1 MGGSPRREVSCRWGL
16 IQPVSIRFRGSV
28 PPFPPSN
35 RSRDYSEAL
44 VTPDHV
50 RFWSLVLGGMYAVVA
65 VAQPVLQVSADSGW
79 VFIACVVAS
88 VTFLVAWA
96 AQPLYP
102 TDEAGLERQL
112 GFMFTIAA
120 MIAALDTALGLSA
133 LEVVH
138 PVLVMTLTGAV
149 VYRSDTVAVVILTA
163 VLGLAGGALR
173 QPEDPLWPG
182 AAAFLF
188 GAVGVTLALHFDRLQ
203 SGRRMRE
210 AWSRLRDQAVLDPL
224 TGLANRRGFMML
236 GEQLLSRSRRDG
248 SPLALVFIDIDK
260 LKHINDHYGHAMG
273 DQVIKAAGQE
283 IRRCCR
289 DGDVVARLGGD
300 EFAVLAHNIS
310 PANLPK
316 MVDRMRRQV
325 TGLIAH
331 KRGDLQWTASV
342 GVVPVTRTDPG
353 TLELAVASADRKMYA
368 DKRARRGEP
377 IADSEPSSPRAR
389 PIPPSPDR

>member
-1 MGGSPRREVSCRWGL
+1 M
-16 IQPVSIRFRGSV
+16 
-28 PPFPPSN
+28 PPIPPSKRN
-35 RSRDYSEAL
+35 RDYSEAL

-65 VAQPVLQVSADSGW
+65 VAQPALKVSMESGW
-79 VFIACVVAS
+79 VFLACLIAS
-88 VTFLVAWA
+88 GTFLIAGAV
-96 AQPLYP
+96 QPRYP
-102 TDEAGLERQL
+102 SEEAELERQL

-120 MIAALDTALGLSA
+120 MVAALDTALGASA

-138 PVLVMTLTGAV
+138 PVLTMTLTGAV

-163 VLGLAGGALR
+163 VLGLAAGALR

-188 GAVGVTLALHFDRLQ
+188 GGVGVTLALHYDRLQ
-203 SGRRMRE
+203 SGHRLRE

-248 SPLALVFIDIDK
+248 TPLALVFVDIDK
-260 LKHINDHYGHAMG
+260 LKYINDHYGHAMG

-310 PANLPK
+310 AASLPR
-316 MVDRMRRQV
+316 MVERLRRQV

-331 KRGDLQWTASV
+331 SKGDLRWTASV
-342 GVVPVTRTDPG
+342 GVVPVSRTDTG
-353 TLELAVASADRKMYA
+353 TLEQAVASADRKMYA
-368 DKRARRGEP
+368 DKKARRGEP
-377 IADSEPSSPRAR
+377 VPDPEPSNPRAR